1 MESLETLFIQT
12 LTSQL
17 RALDQFG
24 TWAKKSDEELLS
36 EKYVKSKEALKNIPI
51 IADIDE
57 MQIQDIRLIF
67 QSIALAFELKT
78 GVMCSVVM
86 EMSHEGFGRAVVL
99 AEKIVVTNKFFKD
112 AHRYSFRT
120 YDDLVKEGGKM
131 LHNALEIF
139 EQYTLKAG

>member
-1 MESLETLFIQT
+1 MNELEKLFIETLI
-12 LTSQL
+12 SQI

-24 TWAKKSDEELLS
+24 TWAKKSDEEILS
-36 EKYVKSKEALKNIPI
+36 EKYVKSKEQLKNIPI

-57 MQIQDIRLIF
+57 MQIKDIRLIF

-78 GVMCSVVM
+78 SVMCSVVM

-99 AEKIVVTNKFFKD
+99 ADKIVITNKFFKD

-120 YDDLVKEGGKM
+120 YDDLIKEGGKM
-131 LHNALEIF
+131 LMDALKIYETY
-139 EQYTLKAG
+139 QK

>member
-1 MESLETLFIQT
+1 MSELETLFIET
-12 LTSQL
+12 LTSQI

-24 TWAKKSDEELLS
+24 TWAKKSDEEVLS
-36 EKYVKSKEALKNIPI
+36 DKYIKTKEQLKNVPI

-57 MQIQDIRLIF
+57 MQIKDIRLIF

-99 AEKIVVTNKFFKD
+99 AEKIVITNKFFKD

-120 YDDLVKEGGKM
+120 YEDLIKEGGKM
-131 LHNALEIF
+131 LKDAIEIF
-139 EQYTLKAG
+139 ETYKK

>member
-1 MESLETLFIQT
+1 MNELEKLFIET
-12 LTSQL
+12 LTSQI

-24 TWAKKSDEELLS
+24 TWAKKSDEEILS
-36 EKYVKSKEALKNIPI
+36 EKYVKTKEQLKNVPI

-57 MQIQDIRLIF
+57 MQIKDIRLIF
-67 QSIALAFELKT
+67 QSIALAFELKL
-78 GVMCSVVM
+78 GIMCSVVM

-120 YDDLVKEGGKM
+120 YDDLIKEGGKM
-131 LHNALEIF
+131 LKDAIEIY
-139 EQYTLKAG
+139 ETHKK

>member
-1 MESLETLFIQT
+1 MSELEKLFIETLI
-12 LTSQL
+12 SQI

-24 TWAKKSDEELLS
+24 TWAKKSDEEILS
-36 EKYVKSKEALKNIPI
+36 EKYVKSKEQLKNIPI

-57 MQIQDIRLIF
+57 MQIKDIRLIF

-99 AEKIVVTNKFFKD
+99 AEKIVITNKFFKD

-120 YDDLVKEGGKM
+120 YDDLIKEGGKM
-131 LHNALEIF
+131 LTDALKIYETY
-139 EQYTLKAG
+139 QK

>member
-1 MESLETLFIQT
+1 MNELEKLFIET
-12 LTSQL
+12 LTSQI

-24 TWAKKSDEELLS
+24 TWAKKSDEEVLS
-36 EKYVKSKEALKNIPI
+36 DKYIKTKEQLKNVPI

-57 MQIQDIRLIF
+57 MQIKDIRLIF
-67 QSIALAFELKT
+67 QSIALAFELKL
-78 GVMCSVVM
+78 GIMCSVVM

-120 YDDLVKEGGKM
+120 YDDLIKEGGKM
-131 LHNALEIF
+131 LKDAIEIY
-139 EQYTLKAG
+139 ETYKK

>member
-1 MESLETLFIQT
+1 MSELEKLFIDK
-12 LTSQL
+12 LISQL
-17 RALDQFG
+17 RAMDQFG
-24 TWAKKSDEELLS
+24 TWAKKSDVELLS
-36 EKYVKSKEALKNIPI
+36 EKYVKSKEDLKNIPI

-57 MQIQDIRLIF
+57 MQIKDIRLIF

-78 GVMCSVVM
+78 SVMCSVVM

-99 AEKIVVTNKFFKD
+99 AEKIVITNKFFKD

-131 LHNALEIF
+131 LKDAIDIYQSF
-139 EQYTLKAG
+139 QK

>member
-1 MESLETLFIQT
+1 MNDLEKLFIETL
-12 LTSQL
+12 LSQL

-24 TWAKKSDEELLS
+24 TWAKKSNEELLS
-36 EKYVKSKEALKNIPI
+36 DKYIKSKEALKNIPI

-78 GVMCSVVM
+78 NIMCSVVM

-99 AEKIVVTNKFFKD
+99 AEKIVITNKFFKD
-112 AHRYSFRT
+112 AHRYSFRS

-131 LHNALEIF
+131 LKDAIEIY
-139 EQYTLKAG
+139 ETYKK

>member
-1 MESLETLFIQT
+1 MDAKKLFIETLVGQV
-12 LTSQL
+12 

-24 TWAKKSDEELLS
+24 TWVNKSNEDLLQ
-36 EKYVKSKEALKNIPI
+36 EKYIRTKEDLKNIPI

-57 MQIQDIRLIF
+57 MQIKDIRLIF

-99 AEKIVVTNKFFKD
+99 AEKIVITNKFFKD

-120 YDDLVKEGGKM
+120 YEDLIKEGGKM
-131 LHNALEIF
+131 LKDAIEIY
-139 EQYTLKAG
+139 EMHQQKAG

>member
-1 MESLETLFIQT
+1 MSELEQLFLDT
-12 LTSQL
+12 LTSQI

-24 TWAKKSDEELLS
+24 TWAKKSNEEILCD
-36 EKYVKSKEALKNIPI
+36 KYVKSKEQLKEIPI

-78 GVMCSVVM
+78 TIMCSVVM

-99 AEKIVVTNKFFKD
+99 AEKIVITNKFFKD
-112 AHRYSFRT
+112 AHRYSFRS
-120 YDDLVKEGGKM
+120 YDALISEGGKM
-131 LHNALEIF
+131 LKDALDVYEK
-139 EQYTLKAG
+139 YNK

>member
-1 MESLETLFIQT
+1 MSELETLFIET
-12 LTSQL
+12 LTSQI

-24 TWAKKSDEELLS
+24 VWAKKSNEEVLC
-36 EKYVKSKEALKNIPI
+36 EKYVKSKEQLKNIPI

-57 MQIQDIRLIF
+57 MQIKDIRLIF

-99 AEKIVVTNKFFKD
+99 AEKIAITNKFLN
-112 AHRYSFRT
+112 FRT
-120 YDDLVKEGGKM
+120 
-131 LHNALEIF
+131 
-139 EQYTLKAG
+139 